1 MPLLPLR
8 PGRQKL
14 IPGGVLVDSGLE
26 ADGIK
31 SLRQLGET
39 EGDT

>member
-1 MPLLPLR
+1 MPGLSLR
-8 PGRQKL
+8 PSRQKF
-14 IPGGVLVDSGLE
+14 IPGGVFVDSGLE
-26 ADGIK
+26 ADGVK